1 MAYNTVGDLIRA
13 ALGKLVVIGTQE
25 TLTDADMQ
33 SGLDAING
41 LLDSWWTQSLAVY
54 TIEQQSYAA
63 TAGVG
68 TYAIGTGQT
77 WNATRP
83 VKIVNAFA
91 RYQNVDY
98 PIRPIDRVQFDGIPY
113 KTVGGIPMVLFYDR
127 EYPVG
132 NVTLYPIP
140 SVAMDIYLDTFA
152 QVQSFAT
159 YNDAINLPP
168 GYARA
173 LIFNLAVEIAD
184 DYGKPVTPN
193 IQRQAD
199 LSLGNLK
206 RLNRQDQLL
215 KYDYALLYNSLAY
228 NVYSDTYR

>member
-13 ALGKLVVIGTQE
+13 AMGKLVVIGTQE

-33 SGLDAING
+33 TGLDAING

-54 TIEQQSYAA
+54 TIEQQNFPI
-63 TAGVG
+63 TANVG
-68 TYAIGTGQT
+68 TYAIGPGQT

-83 VKIVNAFA
+83 VRIVNAFA
-91 RYQNVDY
+91 RYLNVDY
-98 PIRPIDRVQFDGIPY
+98 PVKPIDRVQYDGIPY
-113 KTVGGIPMVLFYDR
+113 KTAGGIPLVLFYDR
-127 EYPVG
+127 SYPTG
-132 NVTLYPIP
+132 NITLYPVP
-140 SVAMDIYLDTFA
+140 NVAMDLYLDTFA
-152 QVQSFAT
+152 QIQEFTAYT
-159 YNDAINLPP
+159 DPINLPP

-173 LIFNLAVEIAD
+173 LIFNLAVELAD

-206 RLNRQDQLL
+206 RLNRQDQILR
-215 KYDYALLYNSLAY
+215 YDSALLVNSPY